1 MNDNNITVKD
11 LAKQYNVSEQAIR
24 QFCKKH
30 NIRKEI
36 VHTKQGKR
44 ETYCFDENALKL
56 IENHY
61 SEESKATQASTTE
74 TSNESNITQLLLDS
88 LREQIRTLTAQ
99 LDTKDRQIEEQNKQ
113 IAELHRLLDQEQQLH
128 QSAQNKIPSAEK
140 NNKVIEAHTTA
151 PAPAEQSP
159 AQTAQERK
167 AERERKAFSQQYGYS
182 SSQYKN
188 LPRKKGTYQASK
200 LFGWMKKRS

>member
-1 MNDNNITVKD
+1 MNNNITVKD
-11 LAKQYNVSEQAIR
+11 LARQYNVSEQAIR
-24 QFCKKH
+24 AFCKKH

-44 ETYCFDENALKL
+44 ETYCFDEEALKL

-61 SEESKATQASTTE
+61 T
-74 TSNESNITQLLLDS
+74 NESQTTQGNATSKRKESNTTQLLIDS
-88 LREQIRTLTAQ
+88 LQEQIKTLTAQ

-159 AQTAQERK
+159 TQTAQEQTQSKPRSTQRQQPTARK
-167 AERERKAFSQQYGYS
+167 T
-182 SSQYKN
+182 
-188 LPRKKGTYQASK
+188 PKKGIFTT
-200 LFGWMKKRS
+200 LFNRKGR

>member
-1 MNDNNITVKD
+1 MNNNLTVKD

-36 VHTKQGKR
+36 VRTKQGKR
-44 ETYCFDENALKL
+44 ETYCFDEEALKL

-61 SEESKATQASTTE
+61 TNESQATQGNA
-74 TSNESNITQLLLDS
+74 TSKRKESNTTQLLIDS
-88 LREQIRTLTAQ
+88 LQEQIKTLTAQ

-128 QSAQNKIPSAEK
+128 QSAQNKIPSAE
-140 NNKVIEAHTTA
+140 NSNKVIEVHETA
-151 PAPAEQSP
+151 PAPSAPKPQ
-159 AQTAQERK
+159 AQEQTPNKPRTPQLREPTARK
-167 AERERKAFSQQYGYS
+167 T
-182 SSQYKN
+182 
-188 LPRKKGTYQASK
+188 PKKGIFTT
-200 LFGWMKKRS
+200 LFNRKGR